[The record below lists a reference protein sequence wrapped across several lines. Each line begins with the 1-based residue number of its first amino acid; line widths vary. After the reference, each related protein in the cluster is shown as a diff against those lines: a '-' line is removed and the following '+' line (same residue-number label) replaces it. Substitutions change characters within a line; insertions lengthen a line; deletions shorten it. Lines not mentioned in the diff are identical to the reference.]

1 MGRRII
7 VKRHIPAEELRRLAT
22 RERDGRTRERLT
34 FIMALY
40 EGVDVWEAAGRLG
53 RCKATG
59 YGWLRRWNAGG
70 AEGLRPAFGGGHPHK
85 LTEAQRAEFR
95 DTLAGRDDW
104 TTREVRSLIRDRYG
118 VELHLRSVYRILGG
132 LGLRCCKPYPSDYR
146 RPGDAEERLRIGVE
160 EALERLDD
168 LEAVGG
174 LTLGFLDECSPQTD
188 SNTVRLWSLGRPRS
202 RRSTTPIR
210 ANTFGCYAPAGES
223 VVCFMG
229 DSRRESVCAFL
240 EEVRARNP
248 VGGILLVLDNFPSHR
263 ATEVR
268 RRAEELGMR
277 LVYLPPYSPDLNP
290 IEQIWR
296 CVKRAV
302 STAYF
307 RSKEEFLSVIEE
319 AYRTLSSKTSFA
331 AGWIQRFIPGEY
343 KQLCL

>member
-1 MGRRII
+1 MGQR
-7 VKRHIPAEELRRLAT
+7 VTVERHIPAEELRRLVT
-22 RERDGRTRERLT
+22 RERDGRTRERLA

-40 EGVDVWEAAGRLG
+40 EGDGVEEAARRLG

-70 AEGLRPAFGGGHPHK
+70 AEGLRPAFGGGHPSR
-85 LTEAQRAEFR
+85 LTEAQRAELR

-118 VELHLRSVYRILGG
+118 VELHLRSVYRILRG
-132 LGLRCCKPYPSDYR
+132 LGLQCCKPYPSDYR
-146 RPGDAEERLRIGVE
+146 RPADAEERLRGGVE
-160 EALERLDD
+160 DALERLDD

-174 LTLGFLDECSPQTD
+174 LTLGFLDECSPQTS

-202 RRSTTPIR
+202 RRSTALIR

-263 ATEVR
+263 AADVR
-268 RRAEELGMR
+268 SRAEELGMR
-277 LVYLPPYSPDLNP
+277 LVFLPPYSPDLNP

-296 CVKRAV
+296 GVKRVV

-307 RSKEEFLSVIEE
+307 RSREEFLAVIDE
-319 AYRTLSSKTSFA
+319 AYRMLSRKTSFA